1 MEWVKLG
8 DVGKIITGNT
18 PSKKN
23 KSYYDSPD
31 INFVS
36 PGDIVENN
44 RINELTKSE
53 NHISFS
59 AREKARI
66 VSKNSILV
74 TCIGIIG
81 KVAKVK
87 INEVAFNQQ
96 INAIVVDE
104 NKYDIDYVAYA
115 IMANKRKLSSIAN
128 AAVVPLLNKSQFS
141 DFKIF
146 IDKSLEKQKDVS
158 SCLNKIEKL
167 IQTRQDQ
174 IQALDD
180 LVESTFY
187 DSFGIYISNKDN
199 TVGLKDI
206 TSHISSGSTPRGGS
220 NVYLSEG
227 IPIIR
232 SQDVLMNKLDL
243 TNVAY
248 ISEETHNS
256 MRRSKLKNKDI
267 LLNITGASIG
277 RTAVFNGEDDSAN
290 TNQHVASIRL
300 STKEFLPEFISY
312 YFSTDYFQSLIK
324 NICSGGTREA
334 LNYTQIGMFKIPNV
348 DIEKQNLFA
357 AFVEKI
363 EGQKEILNRSLE
375 ELRDLFD
382 SLMQDAFD
390 GSMVK

>member
-158 SCLNKIEKL
+158 SYLNKIEKL

-180 LVESTFY
+180 LIESLYYEFVFTNSEDYKKLKLDDISIVRSSSRVLKKDLIDKGVPFY
-187 DSFGIYISNKDN
+187 RGQEISLLSKNIEFEPEYYIGKELYNTMKEKSGIPKKGDLLLPSIANEGQIWVVDTDKEFYFKDGRVLWIDLDENKEINPIYLRYYLKYKLIQEFDS
-199 TVGLKDI
+199 
-206 TSHISSGSTPRGGS
+206 ISSGSTFAE
-220 NVYLSEG
+220 LK
-227 IPIIR
+227 IFILKDI
-232 SQDVLMNKLDL
+232 DVL
-243 TNVAY
+243 
-248 ISEETHNS
+248 
-256 MRRSKLKNKDI
+256 
-267 LLNITGASIG
+267 
-277 RTAVFNGEDDSAN
+277 
-290 TNQHVASIRL
+290 
-300 STKEFLPEFISY
+300 LP
-312 YFSTDYFQSLIK
+312 
-324 NICSGGTREA
+324 
-334 LNYTQIGMFKIPNV
+334 P
-348 DIEKQNLFA
+348 IEKQNLFA

-363 EGQKEILNRSLE
+363 EKQKRILNDSLE
-375 ELRDLFD
+375 ELNDLFD

-390 GSMVK
+390 GSMMK

>member
-23 KSYYDSPD
+23 KAYYDSPD

-44 RINELTKSE
+44 RINELVKSE
-53 NHISFS
+53 NHISNS

-66 VSKNSILV
+66 VPKNSILV

-104 NKYDIDYVAYA
+104 NKYDIDYIAYA

-146 IDKSLEKQKDVS
+146 IAKSLEKQKEIS
-158 SCLNKIEKL
+158 SFLNKIENL

-174 IQALDD
+174 VQALDD
-180 LVESTFY
+180 LVESVF
-187 DSFGIYISNKDN
+187 DQMFGSIKTNNTTLKKLIKFNNKNINDFENYSDLYYLGVEDIEKDTGKILSKAKVSDVEIKSSKKLFTDENVLYSRIRPNLNKVALPDFSGLISTEVYVLECSDKINKYFL
-199 TVGLKDI
+199 THVL
-206 TSHISSGSTPRGGS
+206 RS
-220 NVYLSEG
+220 NRFVKYAML
-227 IPIIR
+227 
-232 SQDVLMNKLDL
+232 
-243 TNVAY
+243 
-248 ISEETHNS
+248 NS
-256 MRRSKLKNKDI
+256 
-267 LLNITGASIG
+267 TGANFPRVSQQAIEG
-277 RTAVFNGEDDSAN
+277 YS
-290 TNQHVASIRL
+290 L
-300 STKEFLPEFISY
+300 YLP
-312 YFSTDYFQSLIK
+312 
-324 NICSGGTREA
+324 
-334 LNYTQIGMFKIPNV
+334 P
-348 DIEKQNLFA
+348 IEKQNLFA

-363 EGQKEILNRSLE
+363 EKQKQILNDSLV
-375 ELRDLFD
+375 ELTDLFD

-390 GSMVK
+390 GSLTK

>member
-1 MEWVKLG
+1 MEVNYINSFQSRNYLDSAIKNGLKVLPFTEVFDDISSQFIKIKLKEINNSGMYPVIDQSEEFISGYTDDIPKSKAKRNVIVFGDHTKILKYVDFPFIKGADGVKVLSLR
-8 DVGKIITGNT
+8 N
-18 PSKKN
+18 
-23 KSYYDSPD
+23 
-31 INFVS
+31 
-36 PGDIVENN
+36 
-44 RINELTKSE
+44 E
-53 NHISFS
+53 NHNIKYFYYFLKTLNLPDLGYSRYYKILKESYIPVPNIQLQNKFVN
-59 AREKARI
+59 I
-66 VSKNSILV
+66 FDSI
-74 TCIGIIG
+74 
-81 KVAKVK
+81 
-87 INEVAFNQQ
+87 
-96 INAIVVDE
+96 E
-104 NKYDIDYVAYA
+104 N
-115 IMANKRKLSSIAN
+115 
-128 AAVVPLLNKSQFS
+128 
-141 DFKIF
+141 
-146 IDKSLEKQKDVS
+146 
-158 SCLNKIEKL
+158 L

-312 YFSTDYFQSLIK
+312 YFSTYYFQSLIK

>member
-8 DVGKIITGNT
+8 DVVDIKTGKLN
-18 PSKKN
+18 
-23 KSYYDSPD
+23 
-31 INFVS
+31 
-36 PGDIVENN
+36 
-44 RINELTKSE
+44 
-53 NHISFS
+53 
-59 AREKARI
+59 
-66 VSKNSILV
+66 
-74 TCIGIIG
+74 
-81 KVAKVK
+81 
-87 INEVAFNQQ
+87 
-96 INAIVVDE
+96 
-104 NKYDIDYVAYA
+104 
-115 IMANKRKLSSIAN
+115 AN
-128 AAVVPLLNKSQFS
+128 AAVENGKYPFFTTAEEVSRIDTYSYDDEVVLVAGNGELNVKYYKGKFDAYQRTYILTLKENQNYILRFIYYFLSS
-141 DFKIF
+141 YIKILRYQAIGGVIKYIKLENLTEAKLPVLTIKEQEKL
-146 IDKSLEKQKDVS
+146 IDIFENL
-158 SCLNKIEKL
+158 EKL